1 MKKANKDIHQAINN
15 ANIRYWQVAY
25 EYRISDGNFSRLLRY
40 ELSKEKKEKIL
51 KIIEELK
58 KEGE

>member
-40 ELSKEKKEKIL
+40 ELSKEKK
-51 KIIEELK
+51 K
-58 KEGE
+58 KY